1 MATFAAI
8 AAMLAAVGL
17 YGVVAYAVSC
27 RTREIG
33 IRVALGAHPRRV
45 LGLIMRDA
53 GVLIG
58 TGLLLGVAG
67 AMALTR
73 SFDAMLFDLT
83 PLDPAT
89 YAVVAIFFTL
99 VSLIAAFAAARQ
111 AASADPV
118 VALRSE

>member
-1 MATFAAI
+1 
-8 AAMLAAVGL
+8 
-17 YGVVAYAVSC
+17 
-27 RTREIG
+27 
-33 IRVALGAHPRRV
+33 
-45 LGLIMRDA
+45 
-53 GVLIG
+53 VLIG

-67 AMALTR
+67 AIALTR

-89 YAVVAIFFTL
+89 YAAVAIFFTL
-99 VSLIAAFAAARQ
+99 VSLTAAFAAARH